1 MKGDFFQ
8 VGTYCMNLAMSK
20 AKESGIAF
28 VSAKRSNHF
37 GIAGYYSEMAMR
49 SGMVGMAFCN
59 SPPLMVP
66 TRAKQ
71 AALGSNPIACA
82 APGAFFLFKL

>member
-1 MKGDFFQ
+1 
-8 VGTYCMNLAMSK
+8 MNLAIKK
-20 AKESGIAF
+20 AKSQGIGF
-28 VSAKRSNHF
+28 VTAKRSNHF
-37 GIAGYYSEMAMR
+37 GVAQHYTEMALEQECI
-49 SGMVGMAFCN
+49 GMAFCN

-82 APGAFFLFKL
+82 APGEILVIMC